1 MSLVRELPKTTVL
14 YYKEDFY
21 KVLVKQFPYFITKEL
36 FDVRD
41 INGVTSEIYRG
52 DFYGLLLSIG
62 VPYEMHR
69 INTEFNNLIS
79 SIDYPGLPGSIRIL
93 RANELEKMSTI
104 YKTTLH

>member
-1 MSLVRELPKTTVL
+1 MSLVRELPKATAI

-21 KVLVKQFPYFITKEL
+21 KVLVKQFPYFIAKEF

-41 INGVTSEIYRG
+41 ISGVTAEIYRG
-52 DFYGLLLSIG
+52 DFHGLLLSLG
-62 VPYEMHR
+62 LPYELHR

-79 SIDYPGLPGSIRIL
+79 PIDYPGLPGSIRIL
-93 RANELEKMSTI
+93 RANELEKMATV